1 MLRLLSIAFV
11 CALGAGCTSQNGAT
25 PAVTTQVGQVATAA
39 LASYQAALGAAE
51 QAEAANPAVRTEI
64 RTVTATA
71 APYIADAQ
79 TAASQ
84 ASTAPTLASL
94 AAELLADAAPYI
106 LVAPSA
112 R

>member
-1 MLRLLSIAFV
+1 MLRFLSIAFI

-25 PAVTTQVGQVATAA
+25 PAVMTQVGQVASTA

-51 QAEAANPAVRTEI
+51 QAEAANPAVQTEI
-64 RTVTATA
+64 TTIAAEA
-71 APYIADAQ
+71 APYVANAQ
-79 TAASQ
+79 TVASQ

-112 R
+112 K